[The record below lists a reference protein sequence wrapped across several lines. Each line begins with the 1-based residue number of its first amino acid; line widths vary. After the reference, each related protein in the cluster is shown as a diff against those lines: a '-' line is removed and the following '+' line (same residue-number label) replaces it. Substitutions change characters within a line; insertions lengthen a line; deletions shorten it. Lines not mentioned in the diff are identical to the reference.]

1 MIKFVF
7 RWAFRFLLL
16 AIVAAIGLFLL
27 KDLLIKEITQKRIQR
42 QTGLQVRIGAM
53 QTALLSSTLSIQN
66 LVIYNPAEFGGGP
79 LVDVPDLH
87 LEYAYGN
94 PASQG
99 IKLKLLRLDIR
110 ELNIIQNN
118 SGETNII
125 TILDKVAP
133 EILRK
138 RSGQKSNGSFGGI
151 DMLNLSVGKVRYIHL
166 AHPKR
171 NQEIDV
177 GMRHAI
183 VQNIRTED
191 DLAGVFLKVLVRAG
205 ISIYSESR
213 AAGAPRSPPQTA
225 LSLAESKRVEEVR
238 STPR

>member
-7 RWAFRFLLL
+7 RWAFRFLVLV
-16 AIVAAIGLFLL
+16 IVAGIGLFLL
-27 KDLLIKEITQKRIQR
+27 KDILIKEITQKRLQKE
-42 QTGLQVRIGAM
+42 TGLQVRIGAM
-53 QTALLSSTLSIQN
+53 QTALLSSTVSIQN

-87 LEYAYGN
+87 LEYAYGK

-99 IKLKLLRLDIR
+99 VKLKLLRLDIR

-118 SGETNII
+118 AGETNII
-125 TILDKVAP
+125 TILDRVAP
-133 EILRK
+133 EVLGKKRDRK
-138 RSGQKSNGSFGGI
+138 TNETFGGI
-151 DMLNLSVGKVRYIHL
+151 DMLNLSVGKVRYLHL

-171 NQEIDV
+171 NQDIDV

-213 AAGAPRSPPQTA
+213 AGEPPRKANGAV
-225 LSLAESKRVEEVR
+225 SLVEAKH
-238 STPR
+238 